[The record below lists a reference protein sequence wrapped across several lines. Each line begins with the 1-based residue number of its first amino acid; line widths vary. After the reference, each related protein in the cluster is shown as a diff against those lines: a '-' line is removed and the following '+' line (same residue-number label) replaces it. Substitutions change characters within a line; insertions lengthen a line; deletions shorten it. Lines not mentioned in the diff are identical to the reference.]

1 MEEETIIP
9 SDSEVIETVET
20 TTEEIPQTI
29 SDMTDSVD
37 NQSDEQPVEKTV
49 PEYAFV
55 AQKKA
60 LQKAEKEL
68 RELQAQKTNNA
79 PISASSLSDIADKY
93 DIDPNF
99 INELAHVIRN
109 EATAE
114 VESKISSQQA
124 EANKKQKFEELFT
137 NAFNQ
142 AIESAPEFGTIANS
156 DVIKQLALL
165 PQNAN
170 KTVLQIVEETYGN
183 AIQGKRTIETTK
195 PRGGRDVE
203 PLDFSKAENDIE
215 YFKEVMAD
223 PDKKAKYNEYMLKKG
238 F

>member
-9 SDSEVIETVET
+9 SDSEVIELAETTVEET
-20 TTEEIPQTI
+20 PETIAEMTESI
-29 SDMTDSVD
+29 
-37 NQSDEQPVEKTV
+37 EQKPVEKTV

-60 LQKAEKEL
+60 LQKAEQEL
-68 RELQAQKTNNA
+68 RQLKEQKGSTTSTSIDA
-79 PISASSLSDIADKY
+79 IADKY
-93 DIDPNF
+93 DIDREF
-99 INELAHVIRN
+99 IAELSQTIRA

-114 VESKISSQQA
+114 VESKISSKQA
-124 EANKKQKFEELFT
+124 EQNKQQKFEELFN

-142 AIESAPEFGTIANS
+142 AIENAPEFGTIANPS
-156 DVIKQLALL
+156 VIKQLALL

-170 KTVLQIVEETYGN
+170 KTVLQIVEETYSN
-183 AIQGKRTIETTK
+183 AVTGKRTIEVTQ
-195 PRGGRDVE
+195 PRGGKDPE
-203 PLDFSKAENDIE
+203 PLDYKKAENDIE

-223 PDKKAKYNEYMLKKG
+223 PDKKAKYNEYMLSKG